1 MEGALIL
8 DWVFRLLSWT
18 IMAGVG
24 WVMIAL
30 YVAMRVKGNVR
41 MAEVYWWFLT
51 VQAVVI
57 FYLSGIRV
65 FEGLASARLL
75 FVFALIATVALI
87 WARVTRPMAP
97 TSIGGDFDDDFEPS

>member
-8 DWVFRLLSWT
+8 EWIFKLLSWT

-30 YVAMRVKGNVR
+30 YAAMRVKGNVR
-41 MAEVYWWFLT
+41 MAEIYWWFLT

-57 FYLSGIRV
+57 SCLSGIRV
-65 FEGLASARLL
+65 FEGLASARVL
-75 FVFALIATVALI
+75 FVFAMIATVALI
-87 WARVTRPMAP
+87 WARVTRPAAP
-97 TSIGGDFDDDFEPS
+97 ASIGDDFDDDFEQS